1 MNQTN
6 SQNMYNEQIEALIS
20 AALADGV
27 LTEKEKQILFKK
39 AQSMGI
45 DLDEFEMVLDARLV
59 ELEKAEKEKAAKAAP
74 KSNKLG
80 DVRKCPQCGAVIGTF
95 QMTCPECGF
104 EFSGVGPNKFVEKFS
119 TELRQVVNK
128 QDGGK
133 GSIFEVFD
141 TTGMYKEK
149 RQSKAIVKA
158 ETNFVKNY
166 PLPLTKE
173 DCVEMLNFILPKTHL
188 SGSNGATKV
197 WRSKY
202 NAILSK
208 LENENRGNQKIL
220 DLVESYKKQAKV
232 SGFGKFIIWY
242 KGISGFAKTIL
253 WMVVIYALFF
263 GVGGYFL
270 ASSLDENKGID
281 KVKEYVEAG
290 DIDAAK
296 MEIKKGSNST
306 PLYEYFI
313 ENKMW
318 EDAEEYIPSTS
329 NQQYFDYLKKVVT
342 VMCQDGD
349 FKGAKKFIKRK
360 VVFYESNNSYDHDDW
375 RYRDWNTT
383 VVEKKL
389 NAIVDNY

>member
-1 MNQTN
+1 
-6 SQNMYNEQIEALIS
+6 MYNDQIEALIN

-80 DVRKCPQCGAVIGTF
+80 DVRKCPQCGAVIGSF
-95 QMTCPECGF
+95 QMICPECGF

-119 TELRQVVNK
+119 AELRQVVEK

-133 GSIFEVFD
+133 GSLFEVFD
-141 TTGMYKEK
+141 TTGIYKEK
-149 RQSKAIVKA
+149 RQNKAVVKA

-173 DCVEMLNFILPKTHL
+173 DCVEMLNFMLPKTHL
-188 SGSNGATKV
+188 SGSNGATKA

-202 NAILSK
+202 NAILTK
-208 LENENRGNQKIL
+208 LENENQGNQKIL
-220 DLVESYKKQAKV
+220 DLVDSYKKQAKV

-242 KGISGFAKTIL
+242 KGISGFAKTML
-253 WMVVIYALFF
+253 WLVVFYALFF
-263 GVGGYFL
+263 CVVFL
-270 ASSLDENKGID
+270 GSELDENKGID

-290 DIDAAK
+290 DIEAAK
-296 MEIKKGSNST
+296 MAIKKGSNST
-306 PLYEYFI
+306 PLYEYYMQ
-313 ENKMW
+313 NKVW
-318 EDAEEYIPSTS
+318 DEAEEYIPCSYGDVS
-329 NQQYFDYLKKVVT
+329 NEDYFDYCKKAVT
-342 VMCQDGD
+342 SMCQEGK
-349 FKGAKKFIKRK
+349 FKEAKKFIKRK
-360 VVFYESNNSYDHDDW
+360 VVFYESNNNYDHDSW
-375 RYRDWNTT
+375 LYREWNTT
-383 VVEKKL
+383 VIEKKL

>member
-1 MNQTN
+1 M
-6 SQNMYNEQIEALIS
+6 EALIS

-27 LTEKEKQILFKK
+27 LTEKEKQVLFKK

-74 KSNKLG
+74 KSNKIG
-80 DVRKCPQCGAVIGTF
+80 DVRKCPQCGAVIGSF
-95 QMTCPECGF
+95 QMICPECGF

-119 TELRQVVNK
+119 AELRNILEK

-133 GSIFEVFD
+133 GTFFDTFD
-141 TTGMYKEK
+141 TTGVYKEK
-149 RQSKAIVKA
+149 RQNKAIVKA

-173 DCVEMLNFILPKTHL
+173 DCIEMLNFILPKTQL
-188 SGSNGATKV
+188 SGSNGATQA

-208 LENENRGNQKIL
+208 LENENRGNKKIL
-220 DLVESYKKQAKV
+220 DIVESYRQQAKI

-242 KGISGFAKTIL
+242 KGLSGMVKMIL
-253 WMVVIYALFF
+253 WMVLVYA
-263 GVGGYFL
+263 VGGIFMD
-270 ASSLDENKGID
+270 SVFDENKGMD
-281 KVKEYVEAG
+281 EVKAFIEAG

-296 MEIKKGSNST
+296 MAVKTGANSA
-306 PLYEYFI
+306 PLYEYYMQ
-313 ENKMW
+313 NKLW
-318 EDAEEYIPSTS
+318 DDAEEFIPRSYGEVS
-329 NQQYFDYLKKVVT
+329 NEVYFEYCKKAVTEMCHEGKLKE
-342 VMCQDGD
+342 
-349 FKGAKKFIKRK
+349 AKKFIKRK
-360 VVFYESNNSYDHDDW
+360 IVFYESNNGFEPDDV

-383 VVEKKL
+383 IVEKKL